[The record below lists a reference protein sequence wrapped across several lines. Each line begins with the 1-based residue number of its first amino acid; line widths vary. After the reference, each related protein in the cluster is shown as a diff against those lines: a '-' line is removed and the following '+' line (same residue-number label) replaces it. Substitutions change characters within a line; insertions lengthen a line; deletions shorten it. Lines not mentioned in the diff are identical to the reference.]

1 MGQED
6 LRIVRK
12 RYSDKDVMKTLLEI
26 DYHLPDGFDVVS
38 SSRNAGISDSRF
50 YYWRKKFG
58 GMELGASLM
67 GWGGTGQKCPRI
79 SSKKAQMVVKDE
91 AASAIVAC
99 PSWKEI

>member
-67 GWGGTGQKCPRI
+67 GMGRDRPKV
-79 SSKKAQMVVKDE
+79 SSHFVKKGADGCE
-91 AASAIVAC
+91 G
-99 PSWKEI
+99 